1 MRGQTMD
8 LSIIDK
14 ISQESTREYVYR
26 FLKLNIMQLRM
37 APGSALS
44 EKDISKLLDVSRT
57 PVREAFIQLSHE
69 YLLDILPQKGTYVS
83 LIDIENVEESKFLR
97 ETIETAVIAI
107 ACVEFPSEKFFDL
120 QSNIV
125 LQELCLKE
133 KNFLKFY
140 ELDEA
145 LHKIIFV
152 GCKKARIWSMIQQM
166 HTHYNRVRMLNISG
180 GYDTLTVLNQHKQ
193 LVSAILEK
201 DLALGMQTIGLH
213 LNKVKFDIEDLRR
226 DYAVYFK
233 QDK

>member
-1 MRGQTMD
+1 MRGKTMD

-37 APGSALS
+37 VPGSALS
-44 EKDISKLLDVSRT
+44 EKDISKLLGVSRT
-57 PVREAFIQLSHE
+57 PVREAFIQLSQE

-97 ETIETAVIAI
+97 ETIERAVIAL
-107 ACVEFPSEKFFDL
+107 ACTQFPNDNFFDL
-120 QSNIV
+120 QSNII

-133 KNFLKFY
+133 KNYLKFY

-166 HTHYNRVRMLNISG
+166 HTHYNRVRMLNIAG
-180 GYDTLTVLNQHKQ
+180 GYDALPVLIQHKQ
-193 LVSAILEK
+193 LVRAILEK
-201 DLALGMQTIGLH
+201 DVALGTKTIDLH
-213 LNKVKFDIEDLRR
+213 LNKVNFDIEDLRR
-226 DYAVYFK
+226 DYADYFK
-233 QDK
+233 